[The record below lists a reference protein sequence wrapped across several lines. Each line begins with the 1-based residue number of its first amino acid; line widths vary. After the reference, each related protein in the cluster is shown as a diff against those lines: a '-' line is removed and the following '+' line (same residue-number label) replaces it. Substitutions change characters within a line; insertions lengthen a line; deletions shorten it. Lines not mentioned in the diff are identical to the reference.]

1 MLTVEGLAV
10 SYGGVSAL
18 SGVAFSVPDGEVT
31 VLLGAN
37 GAGKTSTLRG
47 IGGLE
52 RAKRGASV
60 RLGDRQLA
68 GLDPAARARAGLG
81 HCLED
86 RHVFPQISVH
96 DNLLIGA
103 TAASRREQPPVSM
116 IYEMFPELDERR
128 DIGAGRLSGGQQQF
142 LAIGRALMGA
152 PLVLMLDEPTN
163 GLAPMLVDRVVEI
176 LQRLKAQGLAVL
188 LVEQRLEVAQ
198 AVGDT
203 VLLMSHGQIVKR
215 LTAGDPRLPDLA
227 HLVYLGGDLG
237 ATTGAAA

>member
-1 MLTVEGLAV
+1 MLAVEGVSV
-10 SYGGVSAL
+10 SYGGVRAL
-18 SGVAFSVPDGEVT
+18 SDVSFSVPDGQVT

-37 GAGKTSTLRG
+37 GAGKTSALRG

-52 RAKRGASV
+52 RVHRGASIL
-60 RLGDRQLA
+60 LGDRELA

-96 DNLLIGA
+96 DNLMIGA
-103 TAASRREQPPVSM
+103 TAAAGRDHRPVSA

-152 PLVLMLDEPTN
+152 PLALMLDEPTN
-163 GLAPMLVDRVVEI
+163 GLAPLLVQRVVDI
-176 LQRLKAQGLAVL
+176 LRQLKEEGLAIL

-198 AVGDT
+198 AAGDT
-203 VLLMSHGQIVKR
+203 VLLMSHGHIVKQTVAR
-215 LTAGDPRLPDLA
+215 DPKLPDLA
-227 HLVYLGGDLG
+227 HEVYLGGDLG
-237 ATTGAAA
+237 VGEAAA